1 MISNTDALFLIA
13 ITGVIGVGVGHSNPS
28 IRYLEHGAD
37 VDVQPNVADFDSFNG
52 CYESYSK
59 DFKSILGAEYFDLKH
74 TTKHL
79 VSRFNSIR
87 CDG

>member
-1 MISNTDALFLIA
+1 LISNTDALFLIA

-37 VDVQPNVADFDSFNG
+37 VDVQPNVADFDSF
-52 CYESYSK
+52 K